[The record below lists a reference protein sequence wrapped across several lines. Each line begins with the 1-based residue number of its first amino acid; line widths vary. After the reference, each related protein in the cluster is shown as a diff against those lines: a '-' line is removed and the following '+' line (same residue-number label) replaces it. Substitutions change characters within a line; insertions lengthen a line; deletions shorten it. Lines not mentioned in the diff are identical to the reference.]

1 MSAELNAAAQTEP
14 RLTTPTEPVD
24 PTAKKTENNTDPDP
38 YCCSPGDGDG
48 GPDT

>member
-1 MSAELNAAAQTEP
+1 MSAELNATAQTEP

-24 PTAKKTENNTDPDP
+24 PTGKTTENNDPDP
-38 YCCSPGDGDG
+38 YCCTPKDPG